1 MRRRIEHI
9 AAKVCAERGR
19 EVPHFEVGPM
29 VESPRACLVAASLA
43 EVSDFFL
50 FGTNDL
56 TSAAFCLNRDDAGR
70 YLPFYLEHDVLP
82 ADPFVKLDRVS
93 VGALVEMAVERARA
107 VKPGLRCGLSGGH
120 AADADCVEFCHEVG
134 IDYVSCAPHRVP
146 IARLA
151 AGRAALKKEGVEG

>member
-1 MRRRIEHI
+1 MRKLLW
-9 AAKVCAERGR
+9 AFCK
-19 EVPHFEVGPM
+19 F
-29 VESPRACLVAASLA
+29 PRAGQFSLLFLI
-43 EVSDFFL
+43 FFDQN
-50 FGTNDL
+50 FSHTHPKKSRNKK
-56 TSAAFCLNRDDAGR
+56 TRCPKN
-70 YLPFYLEHDVLP
+70 